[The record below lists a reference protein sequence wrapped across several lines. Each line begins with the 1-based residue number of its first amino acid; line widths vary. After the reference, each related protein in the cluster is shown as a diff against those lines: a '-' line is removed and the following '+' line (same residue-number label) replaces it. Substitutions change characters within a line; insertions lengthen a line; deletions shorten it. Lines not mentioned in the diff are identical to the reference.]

1 MDSSGGTLQ
10 AAGLL
15 CSNLG
20 HVLQALTFTARLEPV
35 EDNWI
40 QATIDE
46 LPGVITTGR
55 SVEEAKT
62 LLADALHT
70 YLLALGD
77 LEGRSEQPQRGDT
90 EPLRITVNA

>member
-1 MDSSGGTLQ
+1 LQ
-10 AAGLL
+10 DIGPP

-20 HVLQALTFTARLEPV
+20 QVVQALTFTARLEPV
-35 EDNWI
+35 EDGWI

-55 SVEEAKT
+55 SAEEAKAM
-62 LLADALHT
+62 LADALHT

-77 LEGRSEQPQRGDT
+77 LEEQSDRRRGET
-90 EPLRITVNA
+90 EPLRITVSA